1 MRDEGGLAVGAPDRR
16 GRGRGSRV
24 EVELRRRRVG
34 QRQAERHVVLVAADD
49 TSEVELEKQV
59 LELVLAKS
67 WDIFLVGDARP
78 QFSIGVWFHQR
89 GRPTLLV
96 HLPQR
101 VQEDGR
107 RICKMKQ
114 A

>member
-1 MRDEGGLAVGAPDRR
+1 MGDEGGLAVGASDRR

-49 TSEVELEKQV
+49 PGEVELEKQV
-59 LELVLAKS
+59 LEPVLAKS

-78 QFSIGVWFHQR
+78 QFSIGVWFH
-89 GRPTLLV
+89 
-96 HLPQR
+96 
-101 VQEDGR
+101 
-107 RICKMKQ
+107 
-114 A
+114 

>member
-49 TSEVELEKQV
+49 PGEVELEKQV
-59 LELVLAKS
+59 LEPVWAKS
-67 WDIFLVGDARP
+67 WETFLVGDARP

-89 GRPTLLV
+89 GRPTLLE

-101 VQEDGR
+101 VREDGSG
-107 RICKMKQ
+107 ICKMQK